1 MLTPNLTVADYMVN
15 LYQGLGITGGMV
27 LILGALYVTVATAA
41 NFLASFVMDYVGRVR
56 LLSKNPLVLPPRH

>member
-1 MLTPNLTVADYMVN
+1 MVN

-56 LLSKNPLVLPPRH
+56 LLSEKSPRTVSPTTDCFCPGI